1 MVVRRRA
8 APPTPWSKDLA
19 EPKIDESAY
28 VHSFSNLIGDVTV
41 GKNVLIAPGTSI
53 RADEGTPFHIGATAN
68 IQDGVVIHGLEQGRV
83 VGADGQNYSVWVGD
97 RACITHMALV
107 HGPAFV
113 GSDCFIGFRS
123 TVFNAR
129 IGAGCIVM
137 MHALIQDVEIPPGKY
152 VPSGA
157 VITNQQQVERLSD
170 VTDSDKAFAQHVV
183 EVNAALLE
191 GYLYAQDDACTAPH
205 HEQLEASQT
214 TSFQINNDNGT
225 SENQSVGNMSLNAEI
240 LGQLRALTAQGCTFT
255 AEHANSRRFKTKS
268 WLSAGFVEGR
278 TADQIVSQLSGILAE
293 YEGEYVQLIAVDPNT
308 RKRSAEVIVQR
319 PGDPAPT
326 TSGQVF
332 STASSSSRSIS
343 SHSHSIGA
351 IASTNGHGDVASQI
365 SALVNQGCTFTAEHA
380 SERRFKTKS
389 WLSAGFVE
397 GRTVDQVL
405 GNLNS
410 VLAECVGEYVQLIAV
425 DPESRTRAAEI
436 IVQRPGEAATISL
449 SNGGGYSSHASSSRS
464 SSISVPDGDVTTQV
478 SALVSQGCT
487 FTAEYASKRRFK
499 TKSWLSAGFV
509 EGHNARQ
516 IISQAQAIA
525 TQHPRDY
532 VQLIAVDPNSRT
544 RAAEIIVQR
553 PGSSTQ
559 TKPKG
564 FGGSS
569 YSSSSD
575 GNSSSSNGFS
585 SSHSSSL
592 SSDVVSKVRSLLMQ
606 GYKISTEHAD
616 KRRFKTKSWKS
627 CSPIEST
634 QESEV
639 LRRLEACAK
648 DHAGEYVQMIGIDT
662 SAKRRVLEAIIQR
675 P

>member
-19 EPKIDESAY
+19 EPKIDGSAY
-28 VHSFSNLIGDVTV
+28 VHSFSNLIGNVTV
-41 GKNVLIAPGTSI
+41 GKNVLISPGTSI
-53 RADEGTPFHIGATAN
+53 RADEGTPFYIGAATN
-68 IQDGVVIHGLEQGRV
+68 IQDGVVIHGLEHGRV
-83 VGADGQNYSVWVGD
+83 VGGNGQNYSVWIGD
-97 RACITHMALV
+97 RSCITHMALV

-113 GSDCFIGFRS
+113 GNDCFIGFRS

-129 IGAGCIVM
+129 IGDGCIVM

-152 VPSGA
+152 IPSGA
-157 VITNQQQVERLSD
+157 VITNQQQVERLSN
-170 VTDSDKAFAQHVV
+170 VTEADKAFAKHVV
-183 EVNAALLE
+183 EINEALLE
-191 GYLYAQDDACTAPH
+191 GYQCASDDACILSH
-205 HEQLEASQT
+205 KEGLDASP
-214 TSFQINNDNGT
+214 NNNGT

-240 LGQLRALTAQGCTFT
+240 LGQLRGLTAQGCTFT
-255 AEHANSRRFKTKS
+255 AEHANTRRFKTKS

-308 RKRSAEVIVQR
+308 KKRAAEVIVQR
-319 PGDPAPT
+319 PGDSAPT
-326 TSGQVF
+326 GGHTSY
-332 STASSSSRSIS
+332 SAAPSSRSTS
-343 SHSHSIGA
+343 GGGAA
-351 IASTNGHGDVASQI
+351 IASSNGSDVASQI
-365 SALVNQGCTFTAEHA
+365 AALANQGCTFTAEHA
-380 SERRFKTKS
+380 STRRFKTKS

-397 GRTVDQVL
+397 GRTVDQIL

-410 VLAECVGEYVQLIAV
+410 VLTECTGEYVQLIAV
-425 DPESRTRAAEI
+425 DPNTKSRAAEI

-449 SNGGGYSSHASSSRS
+449 GNGGGYSHASSSRS

-509 EGHNARQ
+509 EGHSANQ
-516 IISQAQAIA
+516 IVAQAQAIA
-525 TQHPRDY
+525 AQHPRDY

-553 PGSSTQ
+553 PGGSAQ

-569 YSSSSD
+569 YSSSSN
-575 GNSSSSNGFS
+575 GKSSSNGYGS
-585 SSHSSSL
+585 GSSSL
-592 SSDVVSKVRSLLMQ
+592 SSEVVSQVRSLLMQ
-606 GYKISTEHAD
+606 GYKITTEHAD

-639 LRRLEACAK
+639 LRRLEACAQ
-648 DHAGEYVQMIGIDT
+648 DHAGEYVQMIGVDT
-662 SAKRRVLEAIIQR
+662 AARRRVLETIIQR